1 MGCETEAG
9 LSTTTHHNDLEVF
22 NMYYMNKQEMKDLIN
37 AMIMFGEQ
45 NNWIY
50 R

>member
-1 MGCETEAG
+1 
-9 LSTTTHHNDLEVF
+9 
-22 NMYYMNKQEMKDLIN
+22 MYYYLDKNAKKNLIN

>member
-1 MGCETEAG
+1 MDVQTRNMHDFEAK
-9 LSTTTHHNDLEVF
+9 T
-22 NMYYMNKQEMKDLIN
+22 DLIN
-37 AMIMFGEQ
+37 GLIMFGEQ

>member
-1 MGCETEAG
+1 M
-9 LSTTTHHNDLEVF
+9 EVF
-22 NMYYMNKQEMKDLIN
+22 YMNRNEKKNLIN